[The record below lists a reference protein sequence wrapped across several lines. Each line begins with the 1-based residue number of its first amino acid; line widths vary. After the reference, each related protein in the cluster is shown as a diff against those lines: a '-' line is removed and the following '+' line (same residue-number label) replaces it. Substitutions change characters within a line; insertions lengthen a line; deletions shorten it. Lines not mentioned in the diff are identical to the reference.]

1 MNFLQAQQQLARR
14 LNKTSGTLVSDTG
27 TRFRER
33 LNDRHR
39 ELLRMPG
46 MGGLRWG
53 NMTFASVASQQGYA
67 LPSQGVA
74 RIDRAYDTSNR
85 IKLTRKDLAWFRSV
99 DPAPSTGQAE
109 YLVDTGSMVQVHTQ
123 PSDASE
129 VFVKSTS
136 ASDTTQVCYVEGLI
150 TGGYRR
156 TANVTLTG
164 ATAVSLSISITNWIL
179 IDKCY
184 LSAVGVGIVTLNED
198 SGAGTELSRIAIGDT
213 YGSFLA
219 FLLYPTPSAVVT
231 YRADIT
237 RTIPTL
243 SNDTDEF
250 WVPEDFHDVVID
262 GAQMD
267 ELVKSDD
274 ASRFNLVKERWVNGK
289 NALKVWVQDHPDW
302 RPRMTGGLSSGRVS
316 QDWLIADAP

>member
-1 MNFLQAQQQLARR
+1 MTFLAAQQNLARR
-14 LNKTSGTLVSDTG
+14 LNKTAGTLVTDTG
-27 TRFRER
+27 TRFKER
-33 LNDRHR
+33 LNERHR
-39 ELLRMPG
+39 ELLRQPG
-46 MGGLRWG
+46 MGSLRWG

-67 LPSQGVA
+67 LPMQGVA
-74 RIDRAYDTSNR
+74 RIDRGYDPSGR
-85 IKLTRKDLAWFRSV
+85 IKLKRRDLAWFREM
-99 DPAPSTGQAE
+99 DPNPQTGQPGYIIE
-109 YLVDTGSMVQVHTQ
+109 TGNVQVHTQ

-136 ASDTTQVCYVEGLI
+136 ASDTSQTCYVEGII

-156 TANVTLTG
+156 TASVTLTG
-164 ATAVSLSISITNWIL
+164 ATAVSLNTAITNWIL

-184 LSAVGVGIVTLNED
+184 LSAVGVGIVTLHED
-198 SGAGTELSRIAIGDT
+198 SGSGTELSRIAIGDT
-213 YGSFLA
+213 FGSFLS

-231 YRADIT
+231 YRVDIT

-250 WVPEDFHDVVID
+250 WIHEDFHDVILD

-274 ASRFNLVKERWVNGK
+274 RSRYELVANRWMQGK
-289 NALKVWVQDHPDW
+289 KDLRSWVQDHPDW
-302 RPRMTGGLSSGRVS
+302 RPVMTGGRLMGRTEQS
-316 QDWLIADAP
+316 WLIADAP

>member
-1 MNFLQAQQQLARR
+1 MTFLQAQQQLARR
-14 LNKTSGTLVSDTG
+14 LNKTAGTLVADTA
-27 TRFRER
+27 TRFKER

-46 MGGLRWG
+46 MGSLRWG
-53 NMTFASVASQQGYA
+53 NIPVASVASQQGYA
-67 LPSQGVA
+67 VPTHGIA
-74 RIDRAYDTSNR
+74 RIDRGYDTSNR
-85 IKLTRKDLAWFRSV
+85 IKLTRKDLAWFREV
-99 DPAPSTGQAE
+99 DPNPSTGQPE
-109 YLVDTGSMVQVHTQ
+109 YLIETGNVQVHTQ

-129 VFVKSTS
+129 VFIKSTS
-136 ASDTTQVCYVEGLI
+136 ASDTTQTAYVEGFI

-156 TANVTLTG
+156 TASVTLTG
-164 ATAVSLSISITNWIL
+164 ATAVSLNTAITNWIL

-184 LSAVGVGIVTLNED
+184 LSAAGAGIITLHED
-198 SGAGTELSRIAIGDT
+198 SGSGTELSRIAIGDT
-213 YGSFLA
+213 WGSFLS

-231 YRADIT
+231 YRLDIT

-250 WVPEDFHDVVID
+250 WIHEDFHDVVVD

-274 ASRFNLVKERWVNGK
+274 RSRYELVKERWSEGRRQ
-289 NALKVWVQDHPDW
+289 LKAWVQDHPDW
-302 RPRMTGGLSSGRVS
+302 RPRMTGGMPAVRVEQS
-316 QDWLIADAP
+316 WLIADA